1 MINVLITGATG
12 NIGRE
17 LITYLCQSDQQI
29 IVTAAVRS
37 LTNAKQL
44 FAEQQKLKFTT
55 FDFEDQ
61 STFNTAFEN
70 IDILFLLRP
79 PHISHIEEYFNP
91 LLKSAQKK
99 GIKKIVFLSVQ
110 GAEKSKVIPH
120 NKIESLIKDYNFEYI
135 FLRPSYFMQNLIT
148 TLLPEILKS
157 QSITLPSSHAK
168 FNWIDIK
175 NIAEIASIVLTTFD
189 THKNSIIE
197 LTGSENKSFYEATA
211 LLNQVTGLHISFNSI
226 NPIRF
231 YFKKRK
237 DGLNKDFAMVMTLL
251 HFLPRIEKAPKIS
264 NNYQQFTGKEPI
276 TLTEF
281 FKREKAQFTQSL

>member
-17 LITYLCQSDQQI
+17 LITFLCQPDQQI
-29 IVTAAVRS
+29 TVTAAVRS
-37 LTNAKQL
+37 LTKAKQL
-44 FAEQQKLKFTT
+44 FAEPQKLKFTT
-55 FDFEDQ
+55 FDFKDQ

-79 PHISHIEEYFNP
+79 PHISSIEEYFNP

-110 GAEKSKVIPH
+110 GAEKSKIIPH
-120 NKIESLIKDYNFEYI
+120 NKIESLIKDFNFEYI
-135 FLRPSYFMQNLIT
+135 FLRPSYFMQNLST
-148 TLLPEILKS
+148 TLRPEILKS
-157 QSITLPSSHAK
+157 QSITLPSGHAK

-175 NIAEIASIVLTTFD
+175 NIAEVASIVLTTFD
-189 THKNSIIE
+189 GHKNSIIE

-231 YFKKRK
+231 YFKKK
-237 DGLNKDFAMVMTLL
+237 KEGLNKDFALVMTLL
-251 HFLPRIEKAPKIS
+251 HFLPRLEKEPKIS
-264 NNYQQFTGKEPI
+264 NNYKQLTGKKPI